1 MITRDSEISEHGL
14 QVIPVTNGDVSQ
26 EKSSGMANPQDNGNG
41 TALCDTEGISQNN
54 VEVKKVEENDK
65 DTESESKESENGI
78 PVDRGWAWVI
88 MISQFIILMLMIGY
102 GRALSIFFLE
112 FQKMFNTSVT
122 MGTITFA
129 LMTTAFG
136 VGNLLVTNVLLTSD
150 NSRKIVIAG
159 SLLGPTCICLSA
171 LSPGIGF
178 FLACHFFIGL
188 SNATIFIPTALL
200 LGNYFNARR
209 AFATSVGNAGISVGN
224 LVFSPLAQYLV
235 MTYGTRGA
243 ILLTGGVCLQSV
255 IAASLCRPVSFYT
268 KRLKYQK
275 KPTDDKIGL
284 TTTKSC
290 DSKCDDDY
298 LKETDD
304 IEVLKSRD
312 FERSHEPR
320 VENGCQGKTDHA
332 RPSAALANREAS
344 STPLPS
350 CVAQEIII

>member
-1 MITRDSEISEHGL
+1 MC
-14 QVIPVTNGDVSQ
+14 VS
-26 EKSSGMANPQDNGNG
+26 
-41 TALCDTEGISQNN
+41 
-54 VEVKKVEENDK
+54 
-65 DTESESKESENGI
+65 
-78 PVDRGWAWVI
+78 
-88 MISQFIILMLMIGY
+88 
-102 GRALSIFFLE
+102 
-112 FQKMFNTSVT
+112 
-122 MGTITFA
+122 
-129 LMTTAFG
+129 
-136 VGNLLVTNVLLTSD
+136 
-150 NSRKIVIAG
+150 
-159 SLLGPTCICLSA
+159 
-171 LSPGIGF
+171 
-178 FLACHFFIGL
+178 GL
-188 SNATIFIPTALL
+188 SNATIFIPNALL

-224 LVFSPLAQYLV
+224 LVFSPFAQYLV

-298 LKETDD
+298 LKETND
-304 IEVLKSRD
+304 IDVLKSRD

-350 CVAQEIII
+350 CVAQEIISRSENSDDECGALMVSQTLKDSSPNLPTVSKSLSHAGARYVERVLSTSDVSFCGSSLTLNAAINHTDCAFRQKSALEEQEVVARCNFVRSCKSILSKTIDFSLTKNWLFRMLVIYQTLSFTGGLIVVYFPSLAVSTF